1 MSDRRERGYLVIFLL
16 FGLLLVTVAIA
27 VILQIVN
34 MNRAYELAKLN
45 AELAKNGYYASFASY
60 VEDMTVFNWIISAES
75 AAIAIVVPAQFKK
88 KARNN
93 TDEYLQKW
101 IMQFKDDPS
110 IQPQLPSI
118 IMAYL
123 QTNQNN

>member
-16 FGLLLVTVAIA
+16 FGLLVVTVAIA

>member
-101 IMQFKDDPS
+101 IMQFKDDPN

>member
-1 MSDRRERGYLVIFLL
+1 MNDRRERGYLVIFLL

-101 IMQFKDDPS
+101 IMQFKDDPD

>member
-1 MSDRRERGYLVIFLL
+1 MSDRRERGYIVVFLL
-16 FGLLLVTVAIA
+16 FGLLVVTVAIA

-101 IMQFKDDPS
+101 IMQFKDDPD